1 MRKGRNSMMK
11 QLMALCLAVMFVLS
25 MSMNVFAKI
34 EVYSTGTV
42 TVTGLESDNG
52 AELSA
57 YKIIDINFD
66 TDTQQL
72 KEPVYTW
79 NTAVAAWVKKNYP
92 AYINDDNTVKEAYM
106 TLSGSELQ
114 KFYQKM
120 SEAGILKTPEATA
133 TMENESAKLEL
144 PIGQYVI
151 SATKDGRV
159 YPLISVNVRPVH
171 KENGNW
177 EIDPIEAT
185 LKGSAPGI
193 DKTVE
198 GDQTVAIGDTVSYV
212 VEADIPVYPEDAVG
226 KVFRIGD
233 NLSAGL
239 TLNKEDIV
247 VKAGDLLLTRDTE
260 YTIEFD
266 MVNPARDFEIDFNYD
281 ELKGT
286 APDATKIIVE
296 YKAVV
301 NEKAFEKDALGN
313 TAFIGYQRDP
323 YDESTYTTDEVEK
336 DVYTYGIEL
345 AKKDK
350 EDRRSLAGAEFELR
364 TKVDG
369 DPMRFVE
376 TSEGVYRPAK
386 KDETDGVS
394 STLVVSE
401 AGKLEI
407 QGIDLGTYYLKE
419 TKAPDGYVLP
429 STDVVITLQDKQP
442 DGVLEDSTVTGGKDA
457 IRDVESEG
465 NKILFTIFNTS
476 STDDG
481 FMLPTTGGAG
491 TMLFSIV
498 GIVLMGAA
506 VAMVVVLN
514 KRRKNCS

>member
-11 QLMALCLAVMFVLS
+11 RLVALCLAVVFVLS
-25 MSMNVFAKI
+25 MSMNAFAQINADSK
-34 EVYSTGTV
+34 GTV
-42 TVTGLESDNG
+42 TVTGEESDNG
-52 AELSA
+52 AKLNA

-66 TDTQQL
+66 TNTQQL

-79 NTAVAAWVKKNYP
+79 NDAVATWVKGNYSK
-92 AYINDDNTVKEAYM
+92 YINDDNTVTEEYM
-106 TLSGSELQ
+106 TASGRDLQ

-120 SEAGILKTPEATA
+120 SEAGVLKTVAATA
-133 TMENESAKLEL
+133 TMADKKAELQL

-151 SATKDGRV
+151 SATKGEKV
-159 YPLISVNVRPVH
+159 YPLLSANVRPVH
-171 KENGNW
+171 KGKGNW
-177 EIDPIEAT
+177 EIDPITVT
-185 LKGSAPGI
+185 LKGSTPGI

-198 GDQTVAIGDTVSYV
+198 GDQTVAIGDTVSYS

-226 KVFRIGD
+226 KEFRIGD

-239 TLNKEDIV
+239 TLDAGNIV
-247 VKAGDLLLTRDTE
+247 VMAGEQKLTQDIE
-260 YTIEFD
+260 YRLTADEYH
-266 MVNPARDFEIDFNYD
+266 FEIDFDYD
-281 ELKGT
+281 ALKRT
-286 APDATKIIVE
+286 APNETKITVT

-301 NEKAFEKDALGN
+301 NENAFEKDALGN

-345 AKKDK
+345 TKKAK
-350 EDRRSLAGAEFELR
+350 EDERTLAGAEFELR

-369 DPMRFVE
+369 EPMRFVLTE
-376 TSEGVYRPAK
+376 EGVYRLAK
-386 KDETDGVS
+386 KDETKRVS

-401 AGKLEI
+401 AGELKI

-419 TKAPDGYVLP
+419 TKAPNGYVLP
-429 STDVVITLQDKQP
+429 NTDVVIELRDKQP

-457 IRDVESEG
+457 ITDVNLEG

-481 FMLPTTGGAG
+481 FILPTTGGAG
-491 TMLFSIV
+491 TMIFSIV

-506 VAMVVVLN
+506 VAMVVVFS
-514 KRRKNCS
+514 KRRKNRS